1 MRSAFSDA
9 FRKRLIAVILTE
21 GCETKIPH
29 PGCQCHFNESP
40 LLNKDAFDP
49 NTVILGNMMSKLNIQ
64 QSEITLT

>member
-1 MRSAFSDA
+1 MRPAFSDA

-21 GCETKIPH
+21 TKIPH
-29 PGCQCHFNESP
+29 PGCQCHFNKSP

-64 QSEITLT
+64 HTEITLT